1 MMRLVYL
8 LVFGLLY
15 LLSFLPLRALYVIS
29 DGFYCM
35 VYFLV
40 GYRRRLVRR
49 HLADCFPEKDEAERR
64 KIERG
69 FYHWFCDDLVETI
82 KLFSMRERQ
91 IRRRMVFEGH
101 EAINADFSKGQSV
114 GLYLGHYCNWEWI
127 TSLPLWTSPEGKCA
141 QIYHPLENVWFDRLF
156 LRLRERFGAK
166 CIPMAE
172 TLRRLVGY
180 RKEGQP
186 IVLGYISDQIP
197 FWNNIHHWLDF
208 LHHDTPVLTGAERL
222 MRQLGESVYFADIS
236 RPRRGYY
243 VCRFVKM
250 ADNASKT
257 VEKGTTNQWPLT
269 DRYFQMLEECIRRQP
284 ECYLWTHNRWKR
296 THEEYNIRLDKE
308 TGRVDLGDLE
318 EIKRR
323 KGLI

>member
-40 GYRRRLVRR
+40 GYRRRLVRT

-69 FYHWFCDDLVETI
+69 FYHWFCDYLVETI
-82 KLFSMRERQ
+82 KLFSMSERQ

>member
-69 FYHWFCDDLVETI
+69 FYHWFCDYLVETI
-82 KLFSMRERQ
+82 KLFSMSERQ

-296 THEEYNIRLDKE
+296 THEEYNIRLDKG

>member
-40 GYRRRLVRR
+40 GYRRRLVRS

-69 FYHWFCDDLVETI
+69 FYHWFCDYLVETI
-82 KLFSMRERQ
+82 KLFSMSERQ

>member
-1 MMRLVYL
+1 MMRAAYL
-8 LVFGLLY
+8 CVFAFLY
-15 LLSFLPLRALYVIS
+15 LMSLLPLRLLYVVS
-29 DGFYCM
+29 DMLYLV
-35 VYFLV
+35 VYGTV

-49 HLADCFPEKDEAERR
+49 HLADCFPEKSEAER
-64 KIERG
+64 KAIERG
-69 FYHWFCDDLVETI
+69 FYHWFCDYLVETI
-82 KLFSMRERQ
+82 KLFSISEGQMRK
-91 IRRRMVFEGH
+91 RMRFEGV
-101 EAINADFSKGQSV
+101 ENLDDDFAKGKSIGV
-114 GLYLGHYCNWEWI
+114 YLGHFCNWEWI
-127 TSLPLWTSPEGKCA
+127 TSLPLWVSPKGQCT

-172 TLRRLVGY
+172 TLRRMVKY
-180 RKEGQP
+180 RQENQP
-186 IVLGYISDQIP
+186 IALGYISDQIP

-222 MRQLGESVYFADIS
+222 MRQMGESVYYADIT
-236 RPRRGYY
+236 RPRRGHY

-250 ADNASKT
+250 ADDASET
-257 VEKGTTNQWPLT
+257 VEKGATDQWPLT
-269 DRYFQMLEECIRRQP
+269 DKYFKMLEASIRRQP

-296 THEEYNIRLDKE
+296 THEEYDIRLDKE

>member
-64 KIERG
+64 KIDRG
-69 FYHWFCDDLVETI
+69 FYHWFCDYLVETI
-82 KLFSMRERQ
+82 KLFSMSERQ

-156 LRLRERFGAK
+156 LRLRERFGAE

>member
-69 FYHWFCDDLVETI
+69 FYHWFCDYLVETI
-82 KLFSMRERQ
+82 KLFSMSERQ

-156 LRLRERFGAK
+156 LRLRERFGAE

>member
-49 HLADCFPEKDEAERR
+49 NLADCFPEKDEAERR
-64 KIERG
+64 KIERD
-69 FYHWFCDDLVETI
+69 FYHWFCDYLVETI
-82 KLFSMRERQ
+82 KLFSMSERQ

-257 VEKGTTNQWPLT
+257 VEKGTTNQ
-269 DRYFQMLEECIRRQP
+269 
-284 ECYLWTHNRWKR
+284 
-296 THEEYNIRLDKE
+296 
-308 TGRVDLGDLE
+308 
-318 EIKRR
+318 
-323 KGLI
+323 

>member
-69 FYHWFCDDLVETI
+69 FYHWFCDYLVETI
-82 KLFSMRERQ
+82 KLFSMSERQ

-156 LRLRERFGAK
+156 LRLRERVGAK

-257 VEKGTTNQWPLT
+257 VEKGTTDQWPLT

>member
-1 MMRLVYL
+1 M
-8 LVFGLLY
+8 
-15 LLSFLPLRALYVIS
+15 
-29 DGFYCM
+29 
-35 VYFLV
+35 
-40 GYRRRLVRR
+40 
-49 HLADCFPEKDEAERR
+49 
-64 KIERG
+64 
-69 FYHWFCDDLVETI
+69 ETI
-82 KLFSMRERQ
+82 KLFSMSERQ

>member
-69 FYHWFCDDLVETI
+69 FYHWFCDYLVETI
-82 KLFSMRERQ
+82 KLFSMSERQ

-250 ADNASKT
+250 ADNASKM
-257 VEKGTTNQWPLT
+257 VEKVTTDQWPLT

>member
-69 FYHWFCDDLVETI
+69 FYHWFCDYLVETI
-82 KLFSMRERQ
+82 KLFSMSERQ

-197 FWNNIHHWLDF
+197 FWNNIHH
-208 LHHDTPVLTGAERL
+208 
-222 MRQLGESVYFADIS
+222 
-236 RPRRGYY
+236 
-243 VCRFVKM
+243 
-250 ADNASKT
+250 
-257 VEKGTTNQWPLT
+257 
-269 DRYFQMLEECIRRQP
+269 
-284 ECYLWTHNRWKR
+284 
-296 THEEYNIRLDKE
+296 
-308 TGRVDLGDLE
+308 
-318 EIKRR
+318 
-323 KGLI
+323 

>member
-69 FYHWFCDDLVETI
+69 FYHWFCDYLVETI
-82 KLFSMRERQ
+82 KLFSMSERQ

-296 THEEYNIRLDKE
+296 THEEYNIRLDR
-308 TGRVDLGDLE
+308 RVDLGDLE

>member
-69 FYHWFCDDLVETI
+69 FYHWFCDYLVETI
-82 KLFSMRERQ
+82 KLFSMSERQ

-141 QIYHPLENVWFDRLF
+141 QIYHPLENVWFDQLF

-257 VEKGTTNQWPLT
+257 VEKGTTDQWPLT